1 MNSIDNQYQNRAA
14 GAGSQT
20 ANLSGGNTAGGR
32 TVKRGKGRSKS
43 RIPDRLFTIILV
55 SVMLAG
61 IGLLAY
67 PSLADYWNSFHQSRA
82 VMSYAEH
89 VSDMNAEEYNR
100 LLSEA
105 QAYNERFVEN
115 GLNWHLT
122 EEEKA
127 EYESVLDVD
136 GSGVMGYIR
145 IPKIDVML
153 PVYHGTEE
161 RILQTSIGHL
171 EGSSLPVGGESTHCL
186 LSGHRG
192 LPSAR
197 LFTDLDQLREGD
209 TFTITVLN
217 DTLTYEVDHIWI
229 VEPEDLSHLTI
240 EAGNDLCTLI
250 TCTPYG
256 INTHRLLV
264 RGHRIPNVDGGAMV
278 VADAI
283 QIRPVFIAPFLA
295 IPILLLLLIWMLIST
310 GMSRR
315 KVRDYKAEYLSEHR
329 LEEPELEIEDK
340 DMIIDAVRTFMEK
353 RRRR

>member
-14 GAGSQT
+14 GTGSQT
-20 ANLSGGNTAGGR
+20 ANLPGGNTAGGR
-32 TVKRGKGRSKS
+32 TARRGKGRSKG
-43 RIPDRLFTIILV
+43 RISDRLFTIILV

-89 VSDMNAEEYNR
+89 VSDMNAEEYDR

-105 QAYNERFVEN
+105 KVYNERFAEN
-115 GLNWHLT
+115 GLEWNVT
-122 EEEKA
+122 DEERA
-127 EYESVLDVD
+127 EYESVLNVD
-136 GSGVMGYIR
+136 GSSVMGYIR

-153 PVYHGTEE
+153 PVYHGTSE

-240 EAGNDLCTLI
+240 EEGQDLCTLI

-264 RGHRIPNVDGGAMV
+264 RGHRTKNADGNAMI

-295 IPILLLLLIWMLIST
+295 IHILALLLVYLLIST
-310 GMSRR
+310 SANRRR
-315 KVRDYKAEYLSEHR
+315 KRDLKAEYLSEHR
-329 LEEPELEIEDK
+329 LKEVEPEIEDK
-340 DMIIDAVRTFMEK
+340 DIIMDAVRAFFEK
-353 RRRR
+353 RR